1 MTTKEKV
8 LEILT
13 QNAENPVSGEKL
25 AETCGISRAAIWKA
39 VKSLREQGCNI
50 EGTTNGGYVLH
61 GTADILTT
69 DTVTQELKANY
80 PNLSSSHI
88 ETFSVIDSTNTYAK
102 RLLAECGN
110 LRQPD
115 GQLTEAGQKYHKS
128 IYIAECQ
135 TAGRGRLGRT
145 FYSPEKTGIYLTV
158 IYAPLGGITQPALLT
173 AFSAV
178 AACRVLS
185 RLYKIEPKIKW
196 INDIYTNGKKISG
209 ILTEGSTNFETGQI
223 ESAVIGIGIN
233 IANNPD
239 IFPPEVAAVAG
250 SITGNDKEQS
260 QITRSQ
266 LSAQVAG
273 EILTILEEEP
283 VKVMQEYKNLSFM
296 IGQTVEVH
304 PVIGDDMS
312 VYSAKVI
319 DIDNNAGLVVETA
332 DGTVKSL
339 NSGEVSLHKE

>member
-13 QNAENPVSGEKL
+13 QNTGNPVSGEKL
-25 AETCGISRAAIWKA
+25 AESCGISRAAIWKA

-61 GTADILTT
+61 GAADILTT
-69 DTVTQELKANY
+69 ETVVQELGANY
-80 PNLSSSHI
+80 PELSSSHV
-88 ETFSVIDSTNTYAK
+88 ETFDVIDSTNTYAK
-102 RLLAECGN
+102 RILAECGN
-110 LRQPD
+110 LRMPD
-115 GQLTEAGQKYHKS
+115 GKLTAAGQKYHKS

-178 AACRVLS
+178 AACRVLK
-185 RLYKIEPKIKW
+185 RLYNIDPKIKW
-196 INDIYTNGKKISG
+196 INDIYINGKKVSG

-223 ESAVIGIGIN
+223 ESAIIGIGIN
-233 IANNPD
+233 IADNPD
-239 IFPPEVAAVAG
+239 VFPPEVAQVAG
-250 SITGNDKEQS
+250 SITGSAEKAPQV
-260 QITRSQ
+260 TRSQ

-273 EILTILEEEP
+273 EIIRILEEDS

-304 PVIGDDMS
+304 PVIGDDKS
-312 VYSAKVI
+312 VYKAKVI
-319 DIDNNAGLVVETA
+319 DIDDNAALVVETE
-332 DGTVKSL
+332 DGTIKSL
-339 NSGEVSLHKE
+339 NSGEVSLHKD